1 MKPKHVGSPA
11 GDSPEQLLL
20 EPCSGACTGVKMQPA
35 LLTGPRSVH
44 IWVSSALVGP
54 LAWKGLGSGGGQ
66 GPCQGPGGRWATR
79 VEGAVYVQV

>member
-1 MKPKHVGSPA
+1 MRRCEGA
-11 GDSPEQLLL
+11 
-20 EPCSGACTGVKMQPA
+20 ACTAHG
-35 LLTGPRSVH
+35 VH
-44 IWVSSALVGP
+44 IGVSSALVGP